1 MSITINPLAEIKSVN
16 IQGNGYLLNGTMS
29 VPMADGNREY
39 ELIKLWIAEGN
50 TPEPEY
56 TEQELIERN
65 KQMLITAVQNMLD
78 NAAKAKGYDSILSAC
93 SYAAYPNPFQAEGQE
108 FVAWRGAVW
117 AKCYEI
123 LAEVEAGT
131 RPAPAVPELL
141 TEIAATTVLEA
152 AQ

>member
-1 MSITINPLAEIKSVN
+1 MQQKINYLPLVLSVIVAFIFVRRPDAE
-16 IQGNGYLLNGTMS
+16 
-29 VPMADGNREY
+29 
-39 ELIKLWIAEGN
+39 
-50 TPEPEY
+50 
-56 TEQELIERN
+56 TEMDRLRQEQNDIY
-65 KQMLITAVQNMLD
+65 KAAAAQAVQNMLD
-78 NAAKAKGYDSILSAC
+78 SAAKAKGYDSILSAC

-141 TEIAATTVLEA
+141 TEIAATRAVA
-152 AQ
+152 NY